1 MLRALCLALTYVLA
15 ATTAH
20 AQPGPLVHAEP
31 SGADALVIAEAF
43 MHQQAPTLGLRQ
55 SDLESRVSDR
65 YRSEHNGVTHI
76 YLQQLSG
83 GIPITQAITTINVLP
98 DGRVLNPGHRW
109 HADSAS
115 RVNTR
120 TPQLDPR
127 EGIEAAALH
136 LGIDTLVGVDELAER
151 SGVEQQTRYSGG
163 NLSAEAIPV
172 ELVYE
177 PVGTELRLAWRL
189 VVDRYSAAQ
198 QLLDMRVDAVT
209 GEVIGVSN
217 WVAHGGPDHS
227 ASYRV
232 FPAPFE
238 SPGHP
243 GASAVLV
250 TDPFDLQASPRGWH
264 DSRNS
269 GSGPEFTDTRG
280 NNVLAQADLFATNNS
295 STRPSGGAGPDL
307 SFDFLLDPA
316 EQPNVGDNV
325 SASVTNLFYWNNH
338 IHDVLWHYGFNEPA
352 GNFQTNNFGRGGLG
366 NDPVR
371 ADALDGASLNPPNA
385 NNANFGTPPDGS
397 PGRMQM
403 FRWLAPSPMVVAI
416 TAPFQA
422 NYEGRPAS
430 FGGTIA
436 ADIEGS
442 IVVVDDGVAADGG
455 QQGCQALVNAAAV
468 NGNIALI
475 RRGGCEFGVKALNA
489 QNAGAVAA
497 IVYNNQG
504 ETTIAM
510 GPGAAGGSVT
520 IPALMI
526 IQSAGEAIA
535 AAPPPVQ
542 ATVSPPTPAGAD
554 RDSDFDAGIIAHEYG
569 HGVSNRLTGG
579 PSAASCLSNEE
590 QAGEGWSDYLGL
602 MLTMDASACS
612 LPRGIATYPSFQPVD
627 GSGIRRF
634 RYTPDMTIN
643 PFTYADIA
651 DTAQSIPHGVGAV
664 WGTMM
669 WDMTCALIDRD
680 GFDPDIKNGS
690 GGNNLGLQLVVDG
703 LKLQSC
709 SPSFTDARNGILAA
723 DLANNGGANQCL
735 IWAAF
740 ARRGLGASANGGSP
754 HSRSDG
760 TAAFDMPASC
770 DAVHEDGFE

>member
-1 MLRALCLALTYVLA
+1 MFRALCLAVTSLLT

-20 AQPGPLVHAEP
+20 AQSRPLVHAEP

-43 MHQQAPTLGLRQ
+43 LQQQAPALGLRE
-55 SDLESRVSDR
+55 SDLEWRSSDR
-65 YRSEHNGVTHI
+65 YRSDHNGVTHI

-83 GIPITQAITTINVLP
+83 GIPISQAISTINVLP

-109 HADSAS
+109 QADSAR

-120 TPQLDPR
+120 TPQLAPR
-127 EGIEAAALH
+127 EGIEAAARH
-136 LGIDTLVGVDELAER
+136 LGIEALIGVDELDQR
-151 SGVEQQTRYSGG
+151 SGVEQQARYSGG

-189 VVDRYSAAQ
+189 VVDRYSAEQ
-198 QLLDMRVDAVT
+198 KLLDMRVDAVT
-209 GEVIGVSN
+209 GDVVGVSN

-243 GASAVLV
+243 GANAVLV

-307 SFDFLLDPA
+307 SFDFLLDPSQ
-316 EQPNVGDNV
+316 QPNVGDNV

-338 IHDVLWHYGFNEPA
+338 IHDVLWHYGFDEPA

-366 NDPVR
+366 NDAVR
-371 ADALDGASLNPPNA
+371 ADALDGASLNPPNS

-403 FRWLAPSPMVVAI
+403 FRWLAPSPMIVAI
-416 TAPFQA
+416 TAPFEA
-422 NYEGRPAS
+422 DYEGQPAA
-430 FGGTIA
+430 FGGTVA
-436 ADIEGS
+436 ADIEES
-442 IVVVDDGVAADGG
+442 IVVVNDGVAADGG

-504 ETTIAM
+504 ETTISM
-510 GPGAAGGSVT
+510 GGGAAGGSVT

-535 AAPPPVQ
+535 AAAPPVL

-651 DTAQSIPHGVGAV
+651 DPAQSIPHGVGSV
-664 WGTMM
+664 WGSMV

-690 GGNNLGLQLVVDG
+690 GGNNLGLQLVIDG

-740 ARRGLGASANGGSP
+740 ARRGLGASANAGSP
-754 HSRSDG
+754 NSRSDG

-770 DAVHEDGFE
+770 DALHEDGFE